1 MKIILNACDQAL
13 CISMRDERIK
23 SNRKAGRRMQIV
35 TRNAAHD
42 LEVNMDGVGGE
53 VSFCK
58 MVNIYPDTS
67 LKPDSGWDLIHP
79 TLGSIDV
86 KQTRYKTGNLIIRPN
101 QHHKIQPDVYALMV
115 GTFPNYRFAG
125 WISSEVA
132 LDKGNLGCLPGK
144 TIINHIIPQDDLFPK
159 IDCWQREYML
169 ENARKKKT
177 AQGSSHP
184 NPPGQAEEL
193 HSPSQSA
200 KGHST

>member
-1 MKIILNACDQAL
+1 
-13 CISMRDERIK
+13 MRDERIR
-23 SNRKAGRRMQIV
+23 SNRKAGRRNQIP
-35 TRNAAHD
+35 TKNAAHD

-67 LKPDSGWDLIHP
+67 LKPDPGWDLIHP

-86 KQTRYKTGNLIIRPN
+86 KTTRYESGHLIIRPN

-115 GTFPNYRFAG
+115 GTFPDYRFAG

-144 TIINHIIPQDDLFPK
+144 TILNHITPQGDLFPK
-159 IDCWQREYML
+159 IDCWQKEFIL
-169 ENARKKKT
+169 ENVRTTQAS
-177 AQGSSHP
+177 QCPSHSD
-184 NPPGQAEEL
+184 
-193 HSPSQSA
+193 SPS
-200 KGHST
+200 KGEVW